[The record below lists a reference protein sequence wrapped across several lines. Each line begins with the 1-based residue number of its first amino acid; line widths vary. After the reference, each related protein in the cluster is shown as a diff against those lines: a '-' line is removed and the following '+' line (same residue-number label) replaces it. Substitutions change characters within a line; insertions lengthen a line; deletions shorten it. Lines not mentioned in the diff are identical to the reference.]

1 MPDFLSVFRS
11 EGRLSRL
18 LLVMYIAINSLVL
31 VNAALHSPYV
41 GYDIP
46 EHLKSITALSQY
58 HLATRLESREF
69 FSPPL
74 PYILPAI
81 AMILGASLWWAGKV
95 GQIVNI
101 LLSLGLTYSL
111 LRICE
116 QIFPGHTRF
125 KLLALGLLGLMPVY
139 YKTFAQ
145 ERGEPYV
152 TCLAVLAVD
161 LTLRIFVYTPAL
173 WVRPVGRTAGRGAI
187 IALGIVLGLAVL
199 ARQWGFFLFPAIGLL
214 VLFVIFVQRQPWKKN
229 LLSLA
234 AIFAIAFVLGSWFY
248 FYLYSQYGTFTAF
261 NRRPDGSL
269 SKHLSMF
276 TGNGNGKLFI
286 DPVRPSLGTDF
297 FPVFYSDFW
306 GDYHAYFL
314 ISTQDRNTGEFWTG
328 AQLQKWI
335 GKTQGDLP
343 NWIQTNRYTFNLY
356 LRKVNMVSIF
366 PSILLVAGFLYG
378 FWLLYKMLRTPG
390 DPQAVALG
398 LVALVTYM
406 ATLGYLWFVLNY
418 PDSGDGDTVKATYLL
433 LAYPFIALQG
443 AALLQKIRNP
453 RILGLL
459 GVLLALV
466 VAYNLPAML
475 THYIDIPK

>member
-1 MPDFLSVFRS
+1 MPDLLSVFRS

-18 LLVMYIAINSLVL
+18 LLIMYIAINSLVL
-31 VNAALHSPYV
+31 VNSALHSPYV

-46 EHLKSITALSQY
+46 EHLKNVTALSQF

-74 PYILPAI
+74 PYIIPAA
-81 AMILGASLWWAGKV
+81 AMLLGASLWWAGKV
-95 GQIVNI
+95 GQIFNI
-101 LLSLGLTYSL
+101 LLSLGLTYTL

-116 QIFPGHTRF
+116 QIFPGRIRF

-152 TCLAVLAVD
+152 TFLAVLAVD
-161 LTLRIFVYTPAL
+161 LTLRIFVY
-173 WVRPVGRTAGRGAI
+173 RTAGRRSVA
-187 IALGIVLGLAVL
+187 ALGVVLGLSVL
-199 ARQWGFFLFPAIGLL
+199 ARQWGFFLFPALGLA
-214 VLFVIFVQRQPWKKN
+214 VLFLAFVQRQTWKKN

-234 AIFAIAFVLGSWFY
+234 AVFAIAFLLGSWFY

-261 NRRPDGSL
+261 NRRPDGSFA
-269 SKHLSMF
+269 KHLSMF
-276 TGNGNGKLFI
+276 TGNGNGKLFV

-314 ISTQDRNTGEFWTG
+314 ISVRDRTTGEFWTG

-343 NWIQTNRYTFNLY
+343 KWIETNRYSFNLY

-366 PSILLVAGFLYG
+366 PSILLIAGFLYG
-378 FWLLYKMLRTPG
+378 FWLLYRMLRYPASTEST
-390 DPQAVALG
+390 ALG
-398 LVALVTYM
+398 LVALVAIITT
-406 ATLGYLWFVLNY
+406 AGYLWFVLTY
-418 PDSGDGDTVKATYLL
+418 PDSGDGDTIKATYLMQ
-433 LAYPFIALQG
+433 AYPFIALQG

-453 RILGLL
+453 RILALL
-459 GVLLALV
+459 GILLALV
-466 VAYNLPAML
+466 VAYNLPAMF
-475 THYIDIPK
+475 THYIDIPW

>member
-1 MPDFLSVFRS
+1 MSAFLSVFRS
-11 EGRLSRL
+11 EGKLSRL

-31 VNAALHSPYV
+31 VNVALHSPYV

-46 EHLKSITALSQY
+46 EHLKSITALSQF
-58 HLATRLESREF
+58 HLANRLESREF

-74 PYILPAI
+74 PYILPAA

-101 LLSLGLTYSL
+101 FLSLGLTYTL

-116 QIFPGHTRF
+116 QIFPGRTRF

-152 TCLAVLAVD
+152 TFLAVLAVY
-161 LTLRIFVYTPAL
+161 LTLRIFVY
-173 WVRPVGRTAGRGAI
+173 RNAGRR
-187 IALGIVLGLAVL
+187 ALIGLGVVMGLAIL
-199 ARQWGFFLFPAIGLL
+199 ARQWGFFMFPAIGLIVL
-214 VLFVIFVQRQPWKKN
+214 VGMLTRRQTWKKD
-229 LLSLA
+229 LLSFA
-234 AIFAIAFVLGSWFY
+234 AVVAIAFVLGSWFY

-261 NRRPDGSL
+261 NRRPDGASSL
-269 SKHLSMF
+269 SKHIKMF

-314 ISTQDRNTGEFWTG
+314 IYTQDRNTGEFWTG

-335 GKTQGDLP
+335 GKTAGDLP
-343 NWIQTNRYTFNLY
+343 NWIQTNRYSFNLY
-356 LRKVNMVSIF
+356 LRKVNMVSIL
-366 PSILLVAGFLYG
+366 PSLLLLAGFFYG
-378 FWLLYKMLRTPG
+378 LWLLYKMLRSPG
-390 DPQAVALG
+390 DPQASALG
-398 LVALVTYM
+398 LVAL
-406 ATLGYLWFVLNY
+406 ATFATTAGYLWFVFSY
-418 PDSGDGDTVKATYLL
+418 PDSGDGDTIKATYLMQ
-433 LAYPFIALQG
+433 AYPFIALQT
-443 AALLQKIRNP
+443 AALLQKIRSP
-453 RILGLL
+453 RLLALL
-459 GVLLALV
+459 GILLALV
-466 VAYNLPAML
+466 VAYNLPAMI
-475 THYIDIPK
+475 THFIDIPK